1 LARSQS
7 PFELEDF
14 FDKRDAD
21 VKNLE
26 EGYAFL
32 KAETDHQLRVK
43 QMEVETLRAELK
55 KAQEECADSDQACYH
70 LAEDKVRLL
79 RELGQLKSHTVITDR
94 EECCIDLQVDL
105 TAALVELT
113 AVKQKLEDYEAELTA
128 VKQKLEDYEA
138 AKKPS
143 AKKMP
148 CTRCGATTTAQLG
161 VCRTCKAADKAK
173 ETSKKVAEAAKKVAE
188 KAARVEA
195 DANKAAEEAANRV
208 RAKAAKKGMKRAQIN
223 SNRNTTLL
231 GSDPA
236 KKAKT
241 NHSDRASVVSVKDMC
256 Q

>member
-105 TAALVELT
+105 TAALV
-113 AVKQKLEDYEAELTA
+113 ELTA